1 MEATRATDLAA
12 SFTGD
17 PKKIVNMLKI
27 AGGEQVMLKVRIAEM
42 DRNIAKQFGV
52 NLTGETSINGVPIV
66 AGAEILMAFWEERSP
81 TCPAPQI
88 GGLCGAT
95 PIPANIHYPCSNS
108 NGAQG
113 VLNALEQVGLV
124 HMLAEPNLTAVSG
137 ETAKFLAG
145 GEFPVPTAKDNQGN
159 ITLEFKQFGVG
170 LSFTPVVL
178 SPGRISLQI
187 STEVSEL
194 TNTGAFNLEGGT
206 STVNGRH
213 HGHQW
218 CFRSCLAGA
227 PGPDDGGIALG
238 RQFRD
243 CRPDAA

>member
-1 MEATRATDLAA
+1 M
-12 SFTGD
+12 
-17 PKKIVNMLKI
+17 
-27 AGGEQVMLKVRIAEM
+27 
-42 DRNIAKQFGV
+42 
-52 NLTGETSINGVPIV
+52 
-66 AGAEILMAFWEERSP
+66 
-81 TCPAPQI
+81 
-88 GGLCGAT
+88 
-95 PIPANIHYPCSNS
+95 
-108 NGAQG
+108 
-113 VLNALEQVGLV
+113 
-124 HMLAEPNLTAVSG
+124 SG

-206 STVNGRH
+206 STVNWRH
-213 HGHQW
+213 HHHLERRDHSGPV
-218 CFRSCLAGA
+218 GA
-227 PGPDDGGIALG
+227 PGPDDGGIAFG

-243 CRPDAA
+243 CRSDAA